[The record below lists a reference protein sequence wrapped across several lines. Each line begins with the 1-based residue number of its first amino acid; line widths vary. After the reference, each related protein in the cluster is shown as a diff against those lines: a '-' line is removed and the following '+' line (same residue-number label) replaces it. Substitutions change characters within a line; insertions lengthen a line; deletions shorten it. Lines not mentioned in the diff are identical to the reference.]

1 MALTKEYPVTRYTS
15 IEGRANQWQVW
26 NNVTGLLLDR
36 VYNSYEE
43 AKQAARE
50 IGDHYYHTE
59 RRAGWR

>member
-1 MALTKEYPVTRYTS
+1 MQTREYPVTRYTS
-15 IEGRANQWQVW
+15 IEGYGNRLQVY

-36 VYNSYEE
+36 VYQSYAD

>member
-15 IEGRANQWQVW
+15 IEGRGNQWQVW

-36 VYNSYEE
+36 VYGSYAE

-50 IGDHYYHTE
+50 IGDAYYHTE